1 MDTEATL
8 TMLRKNVPVTLSNKL
23 FDLIETKEVVNQTF
37 INNDI
42 KRDICYNSINGVIR
56 EG

>member
-42 KRDICYNSINGVIR
+42 KRDICYNSVNGVIR